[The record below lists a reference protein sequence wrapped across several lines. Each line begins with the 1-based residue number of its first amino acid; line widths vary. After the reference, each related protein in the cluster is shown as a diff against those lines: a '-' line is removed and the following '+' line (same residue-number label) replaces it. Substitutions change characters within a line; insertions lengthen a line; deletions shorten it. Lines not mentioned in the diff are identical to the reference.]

1 MCLIVFDWQ
10 PGSDQWLTLSANR
23 DEFFNR
29 PARPLVQWP
38 EQPSVY
44 AGQDLQLGGTWL
56 GFAQN
61 GRWAALTNVRAPG
74 AGPEHP
80 VSRGELAL
88 DYLTSALPPEHWL
101 QRIRA
106 DIYAP
111 FNLLTGTTNE
121 AWYFTNYPDVRC
133 ERLTPGLYG
142 LSNATL
148 NTPWPKL
155 ELARQQLAERTAE
168 TDLSRLLSRRE
179 PFADEALPD
188 TGVPQIWEKLLS
200 AQFIHAPGYGTRC
213 STGIRTQGQQ
223 VMMEEVTWDE
233 AGDENGHQQLSF
245 QIHTDPDRQ
254 TDR

>member
-106 DIYAP
+106 DI
-111 FNLLTGTTNE
+111 
-121 AWYFTNYPDVRC
+121 
-133 ERLTPGLYG
+133 
-142 LSNATL
+142 
-148 NTPWPKL
+148 
-155 ELARQQLAERTAE
+155 
-168 TDLSRLLSRRE
+168 
-179 PFADEALPD
+179 
-188 TGVPQIWEKLLS
+188 
-200 AQFIHAPGYGTRC
+200 
-213 STGIRTQGQQ
+213 
-223 VMMEEVTWDE
+223 
-233 AGDENGHQQLSF
+233 
-245 QIHTDPDRQ
+245 
-254 TDR
+254 